1 MASEAGRWHPQHLA
15 HGVDAH
21 ELGGLVASVEFPNQ
35 EILHKIAVSN
45 QSLRDGARVLDA
57 AYSIELV
64 QDCLSNNRM
73 QAVFELRLVRTAQ
86 VAQALAG
93 RHASVGGGVQL
104 VCRYTLYFGRDE
116 RAKHQFDHI
125 LSKSVLESF
134 ATVEAAHDKKGDES
148 KEHARL
154 LVHLMLFCVASARK
168 RVSVRSIDPG
178 IVSVFR
184 DYDTFSHFDYHG
196 WEIDNHEMDIEVV
209 EDEKLENES
218 RCIDASRSLVNP
230 EHFMKLEDQEIED
243 LKSQASLHVI
253 KCIRNMT
260 QSVPV
265 GHKFSDFFV

>member
-1 MASEAGRWHPQHLA
+1 MASEASRWHPQHLG

-35 EILHKIAVSN
+35 EILHKIGVSN
-45 QSLRDGARVLDA
+45 QSLRDGARGLDA

-73 QAVFELRLVRTAQ
+73 QAVFQLRLVRVAQ
-86 VAQALAG
+86 VARAPAG
-93 RHASVGGGVQL
+93 RDASVGGGVQL

-116 RAKHQFDHI
+116 RAEHQFDHM

-134 ATVEAAHDKKGDES
+134 ATAETPHDKNADEC

-168 RVSVRSIDPG
+168 RVSTRSVNPG
-178 IVSVFR
+178 IVSVLR

-196 WEIDNHEMDIEVV
+196 WDIDNHEMDIQVV
-209 EDEKLENES
+209 EDEKLDNES
-218 RCIDASRSLVNP
+218 RCIDASRSFVNAK
-230 EHFMKLEDQEIED
+230 HFRKLEDQEVED
-243 LKSQASLHVI
+243 LKSQASSHVI

-260 QSVPV
+260 LSVPV